1 MEPMKQ
7 QRVRFTDVAR
17 MNATRTTPPHRPA
30 YISEEE
36 QKKPANPVKL
46 TACEIIS
53 VAYMA
58 AGVFLALRLDIVER
72 WWQLLVVIDFC
83 ILVGGFFGIMAS
95 VERYAE
101 EIEGGEER

>member
-1 MEPMKQ
+1 MEPVKRQ
-7 QRVRFTDVAR
+7 KVKFTDVAR
-17 MNATRTTPPHRPA
+17 MNATRRTPPHRPA

-36 QKKPANPVKL
+36 QGKPANPVKL

-72 WWQLLVVIDFC
+72 WWQLLVVIGFC

-95 VERYAE
+95 VERYAAE
-101 EIEGGEER
+101 TEGGEE

>member
-1 MEPMKQ
+1 MLK
-7 QRVRFTDVAR
+7 FTDVAR
-17 MNATRTTPPHRPA
+17 MNATRTTPPHRLA

-36 QKKPANPVKL
+36 QEKPANPVKL

-72 WWQLLVVIDFC
+72 WWQLLLVICFFVM
-83 ILVGGFFGIMAS
+83 VGSFFGIMAS
-95 VERYAE
+95 AERYAE
-101 EIEGGEER
+101 ETEGGEE

>member
-1 MEPMKQ
+1 MEPTKQ
-7 QRVRFTDVAR
+7 QRVSFTDVAR

-72 WWQLLVVIDFC
+72 WWQLLVVIGFC

-95 VERYAE
+95 AERYAE
-101 EIEGGEER
+101 ETKGGEER

>member
-1 MEPMKQ
+1 MIK
-7 QRVRFTDVAR
+7 FTDVAK
-17 MNATRTTPPHRPA
+17 MNATRTTEPYRPTC
-30 YISEEE
+30 IVEEE

-72 WWQLLVVIDFC
+72 WWQLLVVIGFC
-83 ILVGGFFGIMAS
+83 ILVGCFFGIMAS
-95 VERYAE
+95 AERYAE
-101 EIEGGEER
+101 ETEGGEER

>member
-1 MEPMKQ
+1 M
-7 QRVRFTDVAR
+7 DR
-17 MNATRTTPPHRPA
+17 MNATRRTPPHRPA

-36 QKKPANPVKL
+36 QRKPANPVKL

-72 WWQLLVVIDFC
+72 WWQLLVVIGFC

-95 VERYAE
+95 AERYTAE
-101 EIEGGEER
+101 TEGGEER